1 MLRKKTVK
9 IMKKIICIALL
20 LVVLAVGVFAGCTPS
35 PVEADGIKNVILVIG
50 DGMGLQHVEAG
61 QLANDKTFPF
71 ASWQSVLVDT
81 NCLNGDGTAASKTT
95 DSAAAATA
103 LASGALTY
111 TGFVG
116 KDSKLN
122 DVKTIL
128 DIAREHGK
136 KTGIVTTDKLYGATP
151 AGFSAHSMS
160 RNSTKEII
168 TTQLQSD
175 VNLLCATSSDT
186 VATYSKQ
193 FAENGYQ
200 YCDNYDNRNNIN
212 GEKAL
217 CLFDLEGYG
226 SSVPLCDATK
236 FALDYLDNDKGF
248 VLIVE
253 QAHVD
258 KKSHDNDFEGM
269 TRAANSLNDTVETIT
284 SWVGNRND
292 TAVLVTA
299 DHETGGLSVSKTA
312 TDGTEFT
319 TAGGNTMYYHWTS
332 TSHTDS
338 KVGLFYFGFT
348 LDSAKLPYF
357 GKADL
362 IKNSDIFVIM
372 DALVR

>member
-1 MLRKKTVK
+1 
-9 IMKKIICIALL
+9 MKKIGCFVLL
-20 LVVLAVGVFAGCTPS
+20 IVVLALGVFAACAPS

-71 ASWQSVLVDT
+71 AAWQSVLVDT

-103 LASGALTY
+103 LASGCLAY
-111 TGFVG
+111 SGFVG
-116 KDSKLN
+116 MDSKLK
-122 DVKTIL
+122 DCKTIL
-128 DIAREHGK
+128 DVARERGK

-168 TTQLQSD
+168 TTQMQSQVD
-175 VNLLCATSSDT
+175 LLCATSSDT
-186 VATYSKQ
+186 VATYSEQ
-193 FAENGYQ
+193 FSQNGYQ
-200 YCDNYDNRNNIN
+200 YCNNYDNRNEVTA
-212 GEKAL
+212 EKAL

-226 SSVPLCDATK
+226 SSVPLCDATQ
-236 FALDYLDNDKGF
+236 FALDFLDNDKGF
-248 VLIVE
+248 VLVVE

-258 KKSHDNDFEGM
+258 KNSHNNDFAAM
-269 TRAANSLNDTVETIT
+269 VSAANSLNDTVETIMA
-284 SWVGNRND
+284 WVGNRND

-299 DHETGGLSVSKTA
+299 DHETGGLSVSKTDA
-312 TDGTEFT
+312 NGTEFT
-319 TAGGNTMYYHWTS
+319 TAGGNTMYYNWTS

-338 KVGLFYFGFT
+338 KVGLYYTGFT
-348 LDSAKLPYF
+348 LDCAKLPYF
-357 GKADL
+357 GEAEL

-372 DALVR
+372 NALVR